1 MNYPDSV
8 EYLYSLGNESKAFK
22 LGLEPVTILL
32 NALQNPQDSFRSIHV
47 AGTNGKGSTCAMIE
61 SGLRAAGMRTG
72 LFTSPH
78 LIEPTERIQINAQPI
93 SSEAFAAAFDEVH
106 RIAEDLIANGKL
118 EYHPTYFETVTAM
131 AFVVFRRERVEAAVV
146 EVGLGGRLDST
157 NVIHP
162 QLCVIT
168 PVDYDHEAYL
178 GSSIEQIAGEK
189 AGILKGGVPAVFAR
203 QRPDV
208 QRVLDEH
215 VQRLNLTVKQFYS
228 EVEDLQITPEGC
240 TFTANGLERIPITCP
255 LAGAHQVENAMT
267 AANALRA
274 LGVPAT
280 GIEEGIRSTR
290 WPGRLELVSRRPDII
305 LDGAH
310 NPAGA
315 RALAHHIRTFYSD
328 REVWLVYGAMR
339 DKAVSEISEILF
351 PVAGR
356 VILTAPSIAR
366 ALQPEALLEIT
377 EGARM
382 DVAPNP
388 RAAVEMARMAPAGA
402 AVFITGSL
410 YLVGEARA
418 LLVQ

>member
-1 MNYPDSV
+1 
-8 EYLYSLGNESKAFK
+8 
-22 LGLEPVTILL
+22 
-32 NALQNPQDSFRSIHV
+32 
-47 AGTNGKGSTCAMIE
+47 
-61 SGLRAAGMRTG
+61 MRTG

-78 LIEPTERIQINAQPI
+78 LIEPTERIQIGAQPI

-106 RIAEDLIANGKL
+106 RTAENLIAGGKL

-131 AFVVFRRERVEAAVV
+131 AFLVFRRERVEAAVV

-168 PVDYDHEAYL
+168 PVDFDHESYL
-178 GSSIEQIAGEK
+178 GSSIVQIAGEK
-189 AGILKGGVPAVFAR
+189 AGILKRGVPAVFAR
-203 QRPDV
+203 QRPEV

-215 VQRLNLTVKQFYS
+215 VQRLNLTVRQFYS
-228 EVEDLQITPEGC
+228 EAEDLQTTPEGC
-240 TFTANGLERIPITCP
+240 TFTAKGLERVAITCP
-255 LAGAHQVENAMT
+255 LAGAHQIENAMT

-274 LGVPAT
+274 LGVSAT

-351 PVAGR
+351 PVADR
-356 VILTAPSIAR
+356 VILTAPSMAR
-366 ALQPEALLEIT
+366 AVQPEALLEIT
-377 EGARM
+377 QAARR
-382 DVAPNP
+382 DIAPNVK
-388 RAAVEMARMAPAGA
+388 AAVEMARMAPAGA

-410 YLVGEARA
+410 YLVGETRA